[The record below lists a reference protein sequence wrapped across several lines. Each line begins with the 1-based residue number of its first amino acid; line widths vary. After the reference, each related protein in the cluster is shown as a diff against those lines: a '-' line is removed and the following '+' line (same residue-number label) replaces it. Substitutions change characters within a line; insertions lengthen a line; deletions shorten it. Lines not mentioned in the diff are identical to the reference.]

1 MEFNF
6 RVYISHTWWTFIGC
20 RGRSSLGTNKKGNT
34 KRSRSIENEITAAA
48 QRRKYLVHTRTSLRR
63 RVQLDSPIGRFR
75 SAFALSN
82 NRGRFRRV
90 QRAAKRSIIREPGRS
105 RRPPLTGRA
114 AAVMGR
120 RSAARDPFARKR
132 DRQRGKGN

>member
-6 RVYISHTWWTFIGC
+6 RVYISHTWRTFIGS

-48 QRRKYLVHTRTSLRR
+48 HDACFVHTRTRTSLLRESN
-63 RVQLDSPIGRFR
+63 SPVGRFR

-82 NRGRFRRV
+82 NSGRLG
-90 QRAAKRSIIREPGRS
+90 RAAERWIIRELKTRSDRSGR
-105 RRPPLTGRA
+105 L
-114 AAVMGR
+114 
-120 RSAARDPFARKR
+120 
-132 DRQRGKGN
+132 